1 MTYIKLDKILTIYLD
16 NCCFN
21 RPFDDQ
27 TQIKIRLETE
37 AKLFIQEK
45 ITRNE
50 LKLVWSY
57 MLDLENHFNPFQE
70 RKNSIKQWKNSA
82 AIDVEETEEVLKI
95 ADKIVKSSLKSKD
108 VLHLA
113 CAIITKCDYF
123 LTTDDLIIK
132 KMSNNK
138 KIKVRNPINF
148 LMEIE
153 E

>member
-1 MTYIKLDKILTIYLD
+1 MIWKICINSEIFFLCLVSCYLVFLPFAIRIPPNPKPSPSRVPLSFWIEIVLFRNKWKKVTYIKLDKILTIYLD

-57 MLDLENHFNPFQE
+57 MLDLENHFNPWSS
-70 RKNSIKQWKNSA
+70 RKRGSRPSLM
-82 AIDVEETEEVLKI
+82 VLLI
-95 ADKIVKSSLKSKD
+95 RN
-108 VLHLA
+108 
-113 CAIITKCDYF
+113 
-123 LTTDDLIIK
+123 LT
-132 KMSNNK
+132 
-138 KIKVRNPINF
+138 
-148 LMEIE
+148 
-153 E
+153 